1 MNEFETA
8 PPPSDR
14 PSAPADLPRSP
25 HAPQPPIIDHD
36 ERANVPPSG
45 PQPKAPPH
53 PAPQPP
59 AKRGG
64 GSNLLTVFLFLVT
77 AGGLYYVWAYPQP
90 YPQPADSG
98 DAVAALKHQVQTQG
112 EQSTQSAT
120 QVQTLVQQVQ
130 TLSDRVDKLE
140 KTVAATA
147 TQAAATPAPT
157 ADLGDLPKRLDDL
170 TARVDTLANR
180 PAAPAPTPT
189 AETTPPP
196 APAPDTGAL
205 QQAAQQAGQQA
216 GQQAA
221 QQAVTDLT
229 QKLEQAL
236 ATANARLDQVATQQK
251 STEDALAGRMD
262 KLEQGAGQVETTADR
277 AARLG
282 RVQAAEVALQAGNKL
297 GAIQGAP
304 PALARFADTAPPT
317 EAALREAFPA
327 IAAHAREVSRP
338 DVSRE
343 TFLQRTLARLEQ
355 SVTVRQGD
363 DVLVGDPAAGV
374 LADAESKVQNA
385 DLAGAVKILARL
397 HGPAAQAVQAW
408 VDQAQSLLA
417 AREALAGMAARP

>member
-14 PSAPADLPRSP
+14 PSAPADLPRSE
-25 HAPQPPIIDHD
+25 HASQPPVIDHD
-36 ERANVPPSG
+36 ERAHVPPS
-45 PQPKAPPH
+45 APPPQAAPLP
-53 PAPQPP
+53 PARP
-59 AKRGG
+59 AKRG

-77 AGGLYYVWAYPQP
+77 SGGLYYVWAYPQP
-90 YPQPADSG
+90 APQPAEMG

-112 EQSTQSAT
+112 EQSAQSAT
-120 QVQTLVQQVQ
+120 QVQTLAQQVQ

-147 TQAAATPAPT
+147 TQAAATPAATP
-157 ADLGDLPKRLDDL
+157 DLGDLPKRLDDL
-170 TARVDTLANR
+170 TARVETLASR
-180 PAAPAPTPT
+180 PAAPAPA
-189 AETTPPP
+189 AETPPAP

-236 ATANARLDQVATQQK
+236 ATANAKLDQVATQEK

-262 KLEQGAGQVETTADR
+262 KLEQGAGQVESTADR

-297 GAIQGAP
+297 GAIPGAP
-304 PALARFADTAPPT
+304 PALTRFANTAPPT

-327 IAAHAREVSRP
+327 VAAHAREVSRP

-343 TFLQRTLARLEQ
+343 TFLQRTLAHLEQ

-374 LADAESKVQNA
+374 LADAEAKVQNA
-385 DLAGAVKILARL
+385 DLTGAVKVLAQL
-397 HGPAAQAVQAW
+397 HGPAAQAVQPW